1 MRRNQKGIA
10 LVNLE
15 IKKMFRKGAIK
26 RTQPV
31 QGEFLSN
38 LLLVGKKG
46 EGYRSVINLKI
57 LNQFVP
63 FFHFKMERLSQ
74 FKALNTGL
82 DVQTGIEGCILQCF
96 IGSKL
101 KEVCKFS
108 VEEDSLQVHAPA
120 HWTRSHTTGV

>member
-1 MRRNQKGIA
+1 MVKIDFKAGYSVSGKGLHYTIHQDSFQQTILNFMRRNQKRIA

-38 LLLVGKKG
+38 LFLVGKKG
-46 EGYRSVINLKI
+46 EGNRSVINLKI

-82 DVQTGIEGCILQCF
+82 DVQTGIEG
-96 IGSKL
+96 
-101 KEVCKFS
+101 
-108 VEEDSLQVHAPA
+108 
-120 HWTRSHTTGV
+120 